1 MCATNRLAAVECLRR
16 GETRSDQQEEREPPC
31 ADVSVGLR
39 TPYDDVE
46 TKLIVSI
53 AREM

>member
-16 GETRSDQQEEREPPC
+16 GETRSDQQEER
-31 ADVSVGLR
+31 ADVSVGLG

-53 AREM
+53 GREM